1 MRFVDAA
8 HMWEAFM
15 PALEISQSM
24 LVNQGLSALAASGGA
39 LAAIGDIPA
48 SPALSDIVGSFKGIV
63 ADGTVAVTD
72 PALIGTIVGF
82 TSPLDLATFFINAKY
97 AELGGAGGFLGT
109 TTSAVVPSAS
119 TVGFGRTFQNGAIYW
134 HPNVGAHEVH
144 GPIRVRWQELG
155 GEKGFLGFP
164 TSDVTPGSDVHS
176 SGFFAHFQGGSIY
189 WAPLPQRFGTIV
201 GSALS
206 NAVSLAAIAPA
217 TAPATPVAAVG
228 SAALRTTASSI
239 AMAQNGASAG
249 LATSRLGDQLRSTV
263 SDLGASATSP
273 TVSATAVS
281 SGAQLDVLTG
291 IGAVQAIMETS
302 AGAFEV
308 HGAIREKYLALGAE
322 ASILG
327 YPRTD
332 ETGTPDGVGRFN
344 HFQSGSIYWTPGTSA
359 YEVHGL
365 IRDLWASLGWERNP
379 QLGYPISDELI
390 PDPRIGHRRPEV
402 RKKPILSLPSDV
414 IKLPAAAAAAGFPA
428 SVVNTPMASARLA
441 TSAMGVT
448 RPMLAVAQPASGISS
463 AIGKLSDKLGATTF
477 SPPIV
482 ATLDPGLISVLTN
495 PTTPASTAADQ
506 RSVNRFADF
515 ESGVLFW
522 FRGATAASALSP
534 LAATADGT
542 SLSFSGADI
551 AAAAVAKIG
560 KPTFESANAQL
571 ASMTF
576 IGTTGYSFDGAQVH
590 NRRHRLQLILQ
601 GVETRTISGPLGSQ
615 ISQLVPVT
623 AMVELQV
630 EVWFD
635 ASHRQIALTPTSW
648 ALMQWSSASYADAVN
663 SALTAKLD
671 PLLWT
676 SFELLTL
683 PDTDSGAPIAVLS
696 VKTFSNGAVGVFT
709 EPHNN
714 LVLGN
719 FGALANAVMPSV
731 LVFSQ
736 PN

>member
-1 MRFVDAA
+1 
-8 HMWEAFM
+8 
-15 PALEISQSM
+15 
-24 LVNQGLSALAASGGA
+24 
-39 LAAIGDIPA
+39 
-48 SPALSDIVGSFKGIV
+48 V
-63 ADGTVAVTD
+63 A
-72 PALIGTIVGF
+72 
-82 TSPLDLATFFINAKY
+82 K
-97 AELGGAGGFLGT
+97 
-109 TTSAVVPSAS
+109 
-119 TVGFGRTFQNGAIYW
+119 
-134 HPNVGAHEVH
+134 
-144 GPIRVRWQELG
+144 
-155 GEKGFLGFP
+155 
-164 TSDVTPGSDVHS
+164 
-176 SGFFAHFQGGSIY
+176 
-189 WAPLPQRFGTIV
+189 
-201 GSALS
+201 
-206 NAVSLAAIAPA
+206 
-217 TAPATPVAAVG
+217 
-228 SAALRTTASSI
+228 
-239 AMAQNGASAG
+239 AQ
-249 LATSRLGDQLRSTV
+249 LGDQLRATV
-263 SDLGASATSP
+263 SDLGVSATSS
-273 TVSATAVS
+273 TVSVATVAGGAI
-281 SGAQLDVLTG
+281 SGVLTD
-291 IGAVQAIMETS
+291 IGAVTAITETS

-332 ETGTPDGVGRFN
+332 ETGTPDGIGRFN

-428 SVVNTPMASARLA
+428 SVVNTPMSS
-441 TSAMGVT
+441 TSLTTAAMAVK
-448 RPMLAVAQPASGISS
+448 RPMLAVAQPASGVSS
-463 AIGKLSDKLGATTF
+463 AIGKLSGKFDATT
-477 SPPIV
+477 SPIV
-482 ATLDPGLISVLTN
+482 ATLDPGLISVLVN
-495 PTTPASTAADQ
+495 PTTPASTPADQ

-522 FRGATAASALSP
+522 FRGATAASPLSP

-560 KPTFESANAQL
+560 RPTFESANVQL

-601 GVETRTISGPLGSQ
+601 GIESQTISGPLGIQ
-615 ISQLVPVT
+615 ISQQVPVT

-630 EVWFD
+630 EIWFD
-635 ASHRQIALTPTSW
+635 AADRRIALTPTSW
-648 ALMQWSSASYADAVN
+648 ALTQWSSASYANAIN
-663 SALTAKLD
+663 AALTAKLD

-683 PDTDSGAPIAVLS
+683 PDTDGGAPIAVLS
-696 VKTFSNGAVGVFT
+696 VKTLSNGAVGVFVD
-709 EPHNN
+709 PHTN

-719 FGALANAVMPSV
+719 FGELANAVTPSV

-736 PN
+736 SN